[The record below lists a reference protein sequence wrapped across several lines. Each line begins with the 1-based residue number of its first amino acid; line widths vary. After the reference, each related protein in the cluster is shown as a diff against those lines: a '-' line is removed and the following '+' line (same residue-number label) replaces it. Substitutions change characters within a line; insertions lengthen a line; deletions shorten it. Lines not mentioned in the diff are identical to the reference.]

1 MAPFAKDGGPK
12 RKSWAGLVLV
22 ALFLSGFL
30 AAGGFGAV
38 GAITDTGTSSTTS
51 TVSSSATTDTTPPPT
66 SSSSTSTT
74 TSTTPTSTDT
84 TTTSTTTAATST
96 TTAAT
101 STTTASGPAAALS
114 TDKTSYTAG
123 DTVVLS
129 GSNFTPGE
137 SVGVHV
143 VDTGSNGWVHDATA
157 TAAAD
162 GSFSA
167 SFALPLSFASSF
179 TATATGATGDTAS
192 VSFSDTAMV
201 ASAKLTTDKATY
213 LPGDMVTLLGS
224 GWPPGESV
232 SVHVADTG
240 PSGWTGYD
248 TTVSAAADGSFSVSF
263 VLPLSFASTFKATA
277 TGPLGGSASVSF
289 GDAFS
294 GQPVP
299 YIVTFAGGTS
309 AADQLAE
316 ITAAGATD
324 TGSIAPL
331 NMHSITFPSDG
342 AQAGTNAL
350 QTKGNVVR
358 VEQDHSRDKAGT
370 PNDPDYAQQWSLPR
384 IGWNQVYGSV
394 SPGGSATVAILDT
407 GVDASHPDLA
417 GKVVAGT
424 NAITGSGDGQSDP
437 NGHGT
442 AMAGIVAAATDNGI
456 GIAGIGYAGVTIMPV
471 TVLNAQG
478 IGYDSDV
485 ITGVVYAVQHGASVI
500 LMSFSNPGYSASL
513 QSAIDWAWSQNVVI
527 VAATG
532 NDASTSPTYPAG
544 DRGVVGVS
552 STGLLDTVSGFSN

>member
-30 AAGGFGAV
+30 AA

-84 TTTSTTTAATST
+84 TT
-96 TTAAT
+96 T

-213 LPGDMVTLLGS
+213 
-224 GWPPGESV
+224 
-232 SVHVADTG
+232 
-240 PSGWTGYD
+240 
-248 TTVSAAADGSFSVSF
+248 
-263 VLPLSFASTFKATA
+263 
-277 TGPLGGSASVSF
+277 
-289 GDAFS
+289 
-294 GQPVP
+294 
-299 YIVTFAGGTS
+299 
-309 AADQLAE
+309 
-316 ITAAGATD
+316 
-324 TGSIAPL
+324 
-331 NMHSITFPSDG
+331 
-342 AQAGTNAL
+342 
-350 QTKGNVVR
+350 
-358 VEQDHSRDKAGT
+358 
-370 PNDPDYAQQWSLPR
+370 
-384 IGWNQVYGSV
+384 
-394 SPGGSATVAILDT
+394 
-407 GVDASHPDLA
+407 
-417 GKVVAGT
+417 
-424 NAITGSGDGQSDP
+424 
-437 NGHGT
+437 
-442 AMAGIVAAATDNGI
+442 
-456 GIAGIGYAGVTIMPV
+456 
-471 TVLNAQG
+471 
-478 IGYDSDV
+478 
-485 ITGVVYAVQHGASVI
+485 
-500 LMSFSNPGYSASL
+500 
-513 QSAIDWAWSQNVVI
+513 
-527 VAATG
+527 
-532 NDASTSPTYPAG
+532 
-544 DRGVVGVS
+544 
-552 STGLLDTVSGFSN
+552 

>member
-1 MAPFAKDGGPK
+1 MAPFAKDGGPN

-84 TTTSTTTAATST
+84 TTTSTTAAATST

-143 VDTGSNGWVHDATA
+143 VDTGSNGWVHDATV

-179 TATATGATGDTAS
+179 KATATGA
-192 VSFSDTAMV
+192 
-201 ASAKLTTDKATY
+201 
-213 LPGDMVTLLGS
+213 
-224 GWPPGESV
+224 
-232 SVHVADTG
+232 
-240 PSGWTGYD
+240 
-248 TTVSAAADGSFSVSF
+248 
-263 VLPLSFASTFKATA
+263 
-277 TGPLGGSASVSF
+277 LGGSASVSF

-513 QSAIDWAWSQNVVI
+513 QSAIDWAWSQ
-527 VAATG
+527 G
-532 NDASTSPTYPAG
+532 RSEEHTSE
-544 DRGVVGVS
+544 
-552 STGLLDTVSGFSN
+552 